1 VLCCLWVPVG
11 GATGVQDD
19 DSRLSQASDHST
31 RRPVPDTSKNSSV
44 FFQGKKKKR
53 KSHGSNPRATVAKMD
68 SVGKEE
74 MLRGTG
80 LWGWSQTS
88 LVLVATGLSGCLVV
102 WASVSGVCD
111 FQWHSHHAGACDC
124 L

>member
-1 VLCCLWVPVG
+1 MLCCLWVPAG

-31 RRPVPDTSKNSSV
+31 RSPVPDTSKNSSV
-44 FFQGKKKKR
+44 FFQGKKKKNHI

-74 MLRGTG
+74 TLRGTG
-80 LWGWSQTS
+80 LWRWSQSS
-88 LVLVATGLSGCLVV
+88 LVLVAAGLSGC
-102 WASVSGVCD
+102 
-111 FQWHSHHAGACDC
+111 
-124 L
+124 